1 MITILS
7 IGQYVQVTIKEAT
20 ANGIDKEGFTVEA
33 TEKREANS
41 VLNYTATD
49 FIARSNSTKIEN
61 AHVTNLKSVTAA
73 NDGGYAAGF
82 VAISK
87 TGGLA
92 GVGDEAEVKKQ
103 LLQVNGLVTSI
114 ANLIPSYT
122 NCTVSYVDGGSVT
135 GDVAGG
141 FTADFQSGTVDNQ
154 SRGESDY
161 YIQSQG

>member
-7 IGQYVQVTIKEAT
+7 IGQYVQVTIKEANV
-20 ANGIDKEGFTVEA
+20 NGIDKEGFTVEA

-61 AHVTNLKSVTAA
+61 THVTNLKSVTAA
-73 NDGGYAAGF
+73 NDGGYA
-82 VAISK
+82 AISK

-103 LLQVNGLVTSI
+103 LLQVNGLVTAI